1 MLAIQIRPRKDV
13 GHRQEPAGAASTPPS
28 PKSRQRRAKSAP
40 AILLVLQRLHA
51 HGHHQVVQGNS
62 PPCLAV
68 QVVESIL
75 QGLRF
80 GQEFAAAGRRLQ
92 RVEAVAGLPPAG
104 LQVGGEDFGEE
115 PRPLRHAGRG
125 DPGREETVPRSAI
138 RRVGSCRVQSCSA
151 VTDAESSRRRVNRV
165 QFIAESPLANQSICG
180 FFVLGVTLPFYK

>member
-125 DPGREETVPRSAI
+125 DPGREETVRGVQSVGWA
-138 RRVGSCRVQSCSA
+138 RVGCNLAPPSRTPKVHVAALIASS
-151 VTDAESSRRRVNRV
+151 SSRNPHLRTRASAASS
-165 QFIAESPLANQSICG
+165 FSE
-180 FFVLGVTLPFYK
+180 